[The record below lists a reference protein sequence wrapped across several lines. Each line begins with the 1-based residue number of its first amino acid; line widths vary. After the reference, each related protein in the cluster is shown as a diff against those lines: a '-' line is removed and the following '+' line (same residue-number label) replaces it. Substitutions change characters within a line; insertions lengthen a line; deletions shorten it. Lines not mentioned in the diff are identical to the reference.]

1 MRPDLFGGGPKGSVT
16 VTSGSAGTGPSRIE
30 TCSLSS
36 LRVLIGDCSACLE
49 PEAPVIGASPIV
61 SSKYCTSTSYTK
73 PELIVTSSL
82 RGKVSPLKGRES
94 RSIAGRHS
102 DEAIK
107 LTTGE
112 ILSRAGRRS
121 FDPLRFYIVPGGVLI
136 GSLARRGGEV

>member
-1 MRPDLFGGGPKGSVT
+1 MRTDLFGGGPKGSVT
-16 VTSGSAGTGPSRIE
+16 VTSGSADTGPSRIE

-49 PEAPVIGASPIV
+49 PEAPVLPVIGASPIV
-61 SSKYCTSTSYTK
+61 SSKYCTSTSYSK

-94 RSIAGRHS
+94 RSISRRHS

-112 ILSRAGRRS
+112 ILSRQDDA
-121 FDPLRFYIVPGGVLI
+121 PLTHYALI
-136 GSLARRGGEV
+136 LSLVAFS